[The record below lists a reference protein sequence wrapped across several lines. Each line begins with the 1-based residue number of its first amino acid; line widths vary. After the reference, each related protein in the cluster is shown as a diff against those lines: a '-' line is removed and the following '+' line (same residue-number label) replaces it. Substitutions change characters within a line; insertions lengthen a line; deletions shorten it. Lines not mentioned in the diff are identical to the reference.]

1 MSKLIIVGDS
11 HTLAYAEAFNAA
23 PDAYASPLGG
33 GLGIAKLFPCNTAL
47 RPFFE
52 RTPEGGLR
60 LLRADAQETLA
71 QLLGRNQIIPNDP
84 NVYLFS
90 LANTTIFLRAPFW
103 KHYRPWRTPTAG
115 LRPLSDAVVEQLA
128 LDFFKYVIALFTE
141 LREMGVAAA
150 VVEAPPVRQ
159 DEPAIAEMGVET
171 VLEIT
176 RLSRGALIKALADLD
191 VTVVRPPEDS
201 CEDGSFIGDQGL
213 LKPELWKRERSRD
226 HHHANWKYGEMNL
239 PRLLQTGAGLAR

>member
-11 HTLAYAEAFNAA
+11 HTLAYAEAFNET
-23 PDAYASPLGG
+23 PDAYVSPLAG

-47 RPFFE
+47 KPFFE

-60 LLRADAQETLA
+60 LLRADAQEILA
-71 QLLGRNQIIPNDP
+71 GLLERDQIIPHDP

-90 LANTTIFLRAPFW
+90 LGNTTIFLRAAFW
-103 KHYRPWRTPTAG
+103 KQYRPWRTLAEG
-115 LRPLSDAVVEQLA
+115 ARPLSDALIEQLS
-128 LDFFKYVIALFTE
+128 LDFFKYVIALFAE
-141 LREMGVAAA
+141 LKAMGVVAAA
-150 VVEAPPVRQ
+150 VEAPPVRF
-159 DEPAIAEMGVET
+159 DEPAVAEMGVET

-176 RLSRGALIKALADLD
+176 RLSRAALVKALEAMD
-191 VTVVRPPEDS
+191 VPVIRPPHES

-213 LKPELWKRERSRD
+213 LKKELWTRDRSRD

-239 PRLLQTGAGLAR
+239 PRLLQIGAGLAR